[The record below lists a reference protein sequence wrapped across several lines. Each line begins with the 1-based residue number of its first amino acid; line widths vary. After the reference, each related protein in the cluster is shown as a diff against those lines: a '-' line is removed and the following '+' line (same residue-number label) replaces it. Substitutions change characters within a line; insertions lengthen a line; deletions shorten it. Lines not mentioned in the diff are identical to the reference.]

1 MTNFHLPLTPSYSPS
16 RFLAALGL
24 LGLATLTA
32 AASDIVDGGEYY
44 IVSDYYNMALGIDTT
59 ASDTPALTAYGKV
72 ATDGAYVF
80 VAENSTADGYYYL
93 RSKATGKYLTAST
106 ANSWSLAWKDGKGT
120 GDEYLWK
127 LDVQMGRTISTK
139 KNSSKM
145 LGCDWSDAAM
155 VRVYYNK
162 SYNST
167 ARFTVVPALEEGYAT
182 SLTAA
187 ETSVFTNDIGR
198 KEQDIMQVDG
208 TLDITDT
215 LDIHLMGDRP
225 FTTAGTIDLKNRDS
239 WVIFDHIAPSKVK
252 SLWLSHILVNGSK
265 AKEGTNV
272 RVAIYLDG
280 AAVIP
285 TRSSDTPFVGYT
297 EENYGG
303 DKVALKKGY
312 KSSLGTSNNALR
324 SFTLKR
330 GYMAM
335 LCTGQTRGGYTRVF
349 VADHADLEVPV
360 MPDALNRRVSSIH
373 IKEWQYTS
381 KKGWCSTQGNSG
393 IAGGTSTMN
402 ASWFYTWSADR
413 ASTDD
418 CEYVPIRQHVY
429 WPSLSAISAL
439 DGSTHVLGFNEPDH
453 SEQHADCDCGG
464 TISAWTAT
472 TKMPDMASLPMRIGS
487 PAPTDL
493 SWLTDFTG
501 HVDDM
506 AYRCDYVALH
516 AYWGPNE
523 ANGTSAWQSRLK
535 GVWDNTK
542 RPIWITEW
550 AYGASWTTESWP
562 SKYSDQL
569 EKNRAAIFDIVNL
582 LESLP
587 YVERYSYY
595 QWDTSS
601 RRFINDDGWV
611 TPAGKVYQKTR
622 STFAYNASYQKV
634 PVWWKPSAKAATL
647 TADSVA
653 KGMRFA
659 ITNANADYTE
669 WMTLE
674 RYSDKT
680 GEWTAINEWADRSK
694 FDASAY
700 TYTLPYDSI
709 DRFADRYRVRLST
722 IYGEETTSAPLDLG
736 YIVNADCN
744 DGTTG
749 WTASNLSTSKGEASD
764 GDAANAY
771 WNQWKSG
778 SLNSSMTQTVTA
790 LPAGQYCLKALVR
803 GSANTTLTA
812 RLTYATPT
820 ATVTRERSLA
830 GQGNATLEGSPYQY
844 GWMAISTDSVEV
856 DEGATLTIELAAQ
869 ADGSAWWSA
878 DHVSLGY
885 TAPEPVPSA
894 VVGVKAAAENA
905 ASPAFDLG
913 GKRVDAASVRG
924 LYIQEGK
931 KKVRK

>member
-1 MTNFHLPLTPSYSPS
+1 MTYLRLPHIHTSS
-16 RFLAALGL
+16 RLIAALGL
-24 LGLATLTA
+24 AAMTALPA
-32 AASDIVDGGEYY
+32 AAADIADGGEYY
-44 IVSDYYNMALGIDTT
+44 IVSDYYDMALGVDTT

-72 ATDGAYVF
+72 ATEGAYVF
-80 VAENSTADGYYYL
+80 VAESSTADGYYYL
-93 RSKATGKYLTAST
+93 RNKATGKYLTAST
-106 ANSWSLAWKDGKGT
+106 ANSWSLAWKDAKGT

-127 LDVQMGRTISTK
+127 IDVQMGRTISSK

-145 LGCDWSDAAM
+145 LGCDWSDAEM

-167 ARFTVVPALEEGYAT
+167 ARFTVVPALDEGYTT

-198 KEQDIMQVDG
+198 REKDIMQVDG
-208 TLDITDT
+208 TLDVTDT
-215 LDIHLMGDRP
+215 LDLHLMGDRP
-225 FTTAGTIDLKNRDS
+225 FTTGGTVNLKNLGS
-239 WVIFDHIAPSKVK
+239 WVIFDHITPSKVK
-252 SLWLSHILVNGSK
+252 SQWLSHIRINGSK
-265 AKEGTNV
+265 ATVGSNV

-297 EENYGG
+297 EQSFGG
-303 DKVALKKGY
+303 DKLALKKGY
-312 KSSLGTSNNALR
+312 KSSLGTSNNQLR

-330 GYMAM
+330 GYMAL
-335 LCTGQTRGGYTRVF
+335 LCTGQTRGGYTRVY

-360 MPDALNRRVSSIH
+360 MPDALDRRVSSIH

-381 KKGWCSTQGNSG
+381 KKGWCSTQSNSG

-413 ASTDD
+413 ATTDD

-429 WPSLSAISAL
+429 WPSLTTISAL
-439 DGSTHVLGFNEPDH
+439 EGSTHVLGFNEPDH

-493 SWLTDFTG
+493 SWLTDFAG

-523 ANGTSAWQSRLK
+523 ANGASAWQTRLK
-535 GVWDNTK
+535 SVYDNTK

-550 AYGASWTTESWP
+550 AYGASWTTETWP

-622 STFAYNASYQKV
+622 STFAYNANYQKA

-647 TADSVA
+647 VADSVA
-653 KGMRFA
+653 KGMKLT
-659 ITNANADYTE
+659 ITNANGDYTD
-669 WMTLE
+669 WMSLE
-674 RYSDKT
+674 RYSETT
-680 GEWTAINEWADRSK
+680 GQWTAINEWTDRSK
-694 FDASAY
+694 MDATAFAV
-700 TYTLPYDSI
+700 TLPYDSI
-709 DRFADRYRVRLST
+709 DRFADRYRVRLAT
-722 IYGEETTSAPLDLG
+722 IYGDETTSATLDLG
-736 YIVNADCN
+736 YIANADCN

-749 WTASNLSTSKGEASD
+749 WTVSNLGTNTGEASD
-764 GDAANAY
+764 GDAANPY

-778 SLNSSMTQTVTA
+778 SLNSSMKQTVA
-790 LPAGQYCLKALVR
+790 GLPAGRYCLKALVR
-803 GSANTTLTA
+803 GSANTTLTV
-812 RLTYATPT
+812 RLTYTTPDST
-820 ATVTRERSLA
+820 AIRENSLT

-844 GWMAISTDSVEV
+844 GWMAISTDSIEV
-856 DEGATLTIELAAQ
+856 GDGATLTIELAAQ

-878 DHVSLGY
+878 DHVTLGY
-885 TAPEPVPSA
+885 KAPQGETTAI
-894 VVGVKAAAENA
+894 VGVKAGSANA
-905 ASPAFDLG
+905 ASPAYDLG
-913 GKRVDAASVRG
+913 GRRVDAATVRG
-924 LYIQEGK
+924 LYIQDGK
-931 KKVRK
+931 RKWRK